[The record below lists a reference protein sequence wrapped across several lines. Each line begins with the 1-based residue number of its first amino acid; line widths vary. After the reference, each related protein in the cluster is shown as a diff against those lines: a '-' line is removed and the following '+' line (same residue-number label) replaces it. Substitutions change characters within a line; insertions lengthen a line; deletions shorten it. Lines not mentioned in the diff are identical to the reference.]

1 MSVKSQSLGR
11 NRNRMVDSTPYT
23 PTHTSNYA
31 TIPANQGLVKLKKSY
46 STAPN
51 SVYREVSWSNIETLY
66 GIPNLPRFGIS
77 ETNPIPNSTKAV
89 RDSLSLNHLFLESET
104 FEDEST
110 SPENKFNDTLLSAQ
124 FSVAP

>member
-51 SVYREVSWSNIETLY
+51 SVYREVSWTNIQTLPKLE
-66 GIPNLPRFGIS
+66 PNPAP
-77 ETNPIPNSTKAV
+77 E
-89 RDSLSLNHLFLESET
+89 LNTSCPFNLLFLESET

-110 SPENKFNDTLLSAQ
+110 TPENKFNDTLLSAQ

>member
-51 SVYREVSWSNIETLY
+51 SVYREVSWSKIETLLLSLY
-66 GIPNLPRFGIS
+66 TKLTSIRDLRNQPYDRV
-77 ETNPIPNSTKAV
+77 PIPDSTEAV
-89 RDSLSLNHLFLESET
+89 RDTLSRNHT
-104 FEDEST
+104 
-110 SPENKFNDTLLSAQ
+110 
-124 FSVAP
+124 

>member
-51 SVYREVSWSNIETLY
+51 SVYREVIRD
-66 GIPNLPRFGIS
+66 PRTASKLTGAACPEI
-77 ETNPIPNSTKAV
+77 T
-89 RDSLSLNHLFLESET
+89 LNHSF
-104 FEDEST
+104 
-110 SPENKFNDTLLSAQ
+110 
-124 FSVAP
+124 

>member
-51 SVYREVSWSNIETLY
+51 SVYREVRRSNIQTLAKVT
-66 GIPNLPRFGIS
+66 PNP
-77 ETNPIPNSTKAV
+77 TPKSTKALP
-89 RDSLSLNHLFLESET
+89 DSPQIPNFQSPRHLKMSPPRQKIN
-104 FEDEST
+104 ST
-110 SPENKFNDTLLSAQ
+110 ILY
-124 FSVAP
+124 

>member
-66 GIPNLPRFGIS
+66 QTYLDLGSPKP
-77 ETNPIPNSTKAV
+77 T
-89 RDSLSLNHLFLESET
+89 LSRT
-104 FEDEST
+104 Q
-110 SPENKFNDTLLSAQ
+110 PKLSGTAC
-124 FSVAP
+124 P

>member
-51 SVYREVSWSNIETLY
+51 SVYREVSWTKIQTL
-66 GIPNLPRFGIS
+66 PKLERNPVPELNTSCPLNLTPYF
-77 ETNPIPNSTKAV
+77 
-89 RDSLSLNHLFLESET
+89 
-104 FEDEST
+104 
-110 SPENKFNDTLLSAQ
+110 
-124 FSVAP
+124 